1 MDTSRNG
8 SIEAHHIN
16 LEGFD
21 AIFARLIWVHVLLGY
36 TPGFFLTHTEWQT
49 FLVFNLHL
57 YWQIWFLKYIAGSV
71 GRVVLPF
78 KKHILGIDVLEWA
91 TVSQLYDMVM

>member
-1 MDTSRNG
+1 MAVLKLTTSTSKASMR
-8 SIEAHHIN
+8 SLHVSF
-16 LEGFD
+16 GFD
-21 AIFARLIWVHVLLGY
+21 VREGY
-36 TPGFFLTHTEWQT
+36 TSGFFLAHTEWQT